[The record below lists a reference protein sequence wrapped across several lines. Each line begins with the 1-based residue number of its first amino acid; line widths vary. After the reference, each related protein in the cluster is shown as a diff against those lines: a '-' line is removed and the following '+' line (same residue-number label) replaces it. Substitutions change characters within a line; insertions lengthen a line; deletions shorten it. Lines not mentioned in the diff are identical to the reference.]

1 MKKITFLLTLAAAFV
16 LSPVFTSCDELL
28 KDEIKEQTNGQEAYL
43 PIEYANKT
51 VAAWYMLTEQE
62 SNKTRIEAVF
72 LFTDSTLVVT
82 KVKIYSESDGRKP
95 EYGITDTG
103 GYVFLNEGDDYTNGS
118 ARVFT
123 RSGKQFVAVIK
134 DGKLSVPMGDEG
146 TDVVFDKM
154 SNSLLPKAYDPK
166 SNDQR
171 GDNNQGGN
179 NNQGGDS
186 ISNSLEPFFPNEYK
200 DKEVS
205 AWYSYSGS
213 DSYTDSISGQ
223 GVEIKYISSIYFFK
237 DNSFVSTSSV
247 LAPGPNGETVERIVS
262 MSGRY
267 RLEGDFTNGNLTL
280 AFGEN
285 ETISVEI
292 RDGQFTIRDTED
304 GQTIVFNKQDNA
316 AVPKAS
322 DPTQNGDWGGG
333 DNQGGDNNQY
343 ADSIYAQLAY
353 YPAKFAEKEV
363 AAWYMLVDQ
372 YPEVN
377 PVELRVEAIFL
388 FKDNTFAVT
397 EFKAHYGADASKPDY
412 NLHAE
417 GTFSVTEGDYT
428 NGWAKISPDN
438 GNPFDVKIVNGQL
451 FAQNSTYNLQ
461 STKPM
466 VTELDDDPQGG
477 DDNPQ
482 GGDTIIST
490 LEPFFP
496 TQYAGKPVSAWFTST
511 GTYSESGYKMD
522 LLTAVY
528 FFDDNSFVTAVS
540 MIISETAG
548 VSYERIIGG
557 AGQYRLDGNFT
568 AGKLAMTGPD
578 GQAITVEINNGQ
590 FKVEENGTI
599 DVYTIQDNA
608 SIPEPSNPTQYNDD
622 PQGGD
627 DDPQG
632 GDISHITDSIYSQIA
647 YFPTKYVDKQV
658 NAWYVLASTEDQKIR
673 VEAVYLFTDN
683 TLAVTKSKYYTDG
696 RSPEFD
702 ITAEGQYRISEGDY
716 TTGKA
721 MVVTAD
727 GNMFEVTI
735 ENGKLSVPMGENGA
749 NIVFNKMSNSQLPEA
764 YNPNDNPQGGN
775 DDPQGGDDNG
785 GQTIQDSLLNAYAQ
799 FAFYP
804 NAYAKKEVSAW
815 FMLAENKENATDI
828 RSMIFFSD
836 NTAIITV
843 TSIGNSY
850 GVEQFIAM
858 EFSYRIEN
866 NFDNGGITV
875 IYNGQQYKAS
885 IQGGVLNA
893 DNDLYYR
900 QSIDNLPEPSDAI
913 SDDDNPGNDDPQG
926 GYDTPSFNTDL
937 LVPYLPETYASKTIS
952 AIYVYVDPEEQKI
965 KIESIILFA
974 DKTLVVTK
982 TKVYSKEDGRQ
993 PEYGINAEGTYVLTG
1008 EFHSGTATVTLS
1020 DGATIMEVN
1029 ISNSILYDNVHDMAF
1044 YFIGDEIKPIG
1055 NSDDKPIGGDDD
1067 KPIGGDDDKPIG
1079 GDDDPESGDDVT
1091 GQQTFNEDIIMPY
1104 LPEKY
1109 TDKVIAAW
1117 YVNADVQE
1125 AKIKLESVFLFD
1137 DNTLVVTKAK
1147 FYSIEDG
1154 REPEQ
1159 GIIAEGT
1166 YELGR
1171 GDYNTGAATV
1181 TLSDGS
1187 TMTVMIT
1194 NGVMQAMGE
1203 EFYLQSNETE
1213 IVEEGKIIGEE

>member
-1 MKKITFLLTLAAAFV
+1 MRKITFLLTLAAAFV

-95 EYGITDTG
+95 EYGITDMG
-103 GYVFLNEGDDYTNGS
+103 RYVITQGDYTNGKAS
-118 ARVFT
+118 VFT
-123 RSGKQFVAVIK
+123 MSGKQFVAVIK

-166 SNDQR
+166 SN
-171 GDNNQGGN
+171 NQGGN

-213 DSYTDSISGQ
+213 NSYTDSISGQ
-223 GVEIKYISSIYFFK
+223 GGEIKFIASIYFFK
-237 DNSFVSTSSV
+237 DNSFVSTSSF
-247 LAPGPNGETVERIVS
+247 LAPGLNGETVERIVS

-267 RLEGDFTNGNLTL
+267 RLDGDFTNGNLTL
-280 AFGEN
+280 VFGEN
-285 ETISVEI
+285 ETVSVEI
-292 RDGQFTIRDTED
+292 KDGQFTIRDTEN
-304 GQTIVFNKQDNA
+304 GQTNVFNKNDSA
-316 AVPKAS
+316 LPKAS
-322 DPTQNGDWGGG
+322 DPTQNGNGG
-333 DNQGGDNNQY
+333 DNPQGGDINHY
-343 ADSIYAQLAY
+343 TDSIYSQLAY
-353 YPAKFAEKEV
+353 YPAKFANKDIY
-363 AAWYMLVDQ
+363 AWYMLVDQ
-372 YPEVN
+372 YPQEN
-377 PVELRVEAIFL
+377 PIELRVEAIFL
-388 FKDNTFAVT
+388 FKDKTFALT
-397 EFKAHYGADASKPDY
+397 EFKAHYEANAKPDY
-412 NLHAE
+412 NLLAE
-417 GTFSVTEGDYT
+417 GTYNITQGDYT
-428 NGWAKISPDN
+428 NGWAEISPYN
-438 GNPFDVKIVNGQL
+438 GNYFEVKVSNGEL
-451 FAQNSTYNLQ
+451 YAQNSTYYLQ
-461 STKPM
+461 STRPM
-466 VTELDDDPQGG
+466 VTEIDNDPQGG
-477 DDNPQ
+477 DDNTQSGDSISNSKLAAWYSGTITSNGSEYTVDIILLEDYTVAFTRTRTPDNSGNIYMTEIFGIGNYKILDGDFTDGKILIEMYGEPQ
-482 GGDTIIST
+482 EFKVSNGMITIST
-490 LEPFFP
+490 DGES
-496 TQYAGKPVSAWFTST
+496 V
-511 GTYSESGYKMD
+511 TYYK
-522 LLTAVY
+522 
-528 FFDDNSFVTAVS
+528 
-540 MIISETAG
+540 
-548 VSYERIIGG
+548 
-557 AGQYRLDGNFT
+557 
-568 AGKLAMTGPD
+568 
-578 GQAITVEINNGQ
+578 
-590 FKVEENGTI
+590 
-599 DVYTIQDNA
+599 QDNA
-608 SIPEPSNPTQYNDD
+608 KYQGPTDFTESGNN
-622 PQGGD
+622 GGD

-785 GQTIQDSLLNAYAQ
+785 DQTIQDSLLNAYAQ

-885 IQGGVLNA
+885 IQDGVLNT

-937 LVPYLPETYASKTIS
+937 LVPYLPETYARKTIS

-1020 DGATIMEVN
+1020 DGATMEVN

-1055 NSDDKPIGGDDD
+1055 NSDD

-1117 YVNADVQE
+1117 YLNADVQE

-1154 REPEQ
+1154 RDPEY

-1171 GDYNTGAATV
+1171 GDIYTGAATV

-1203 EFYLQSNETE
+1203 EFILQSDETE
-1213 IVEEGKIIGEE
+1213 IVEEEVYFEE

>member
-1 MKKITFLLTLAAAFV
+1 MRKFRIFAVLAATVMFC
-16 LSPVFTSCDELL
+16 LTYTSCDELENAFGGGD
-28 KDEIKEQTNGQEAYL
+28 KDSEEAFF
-43 PIEYANKT
+43 PSAYANKT
-51 VAAWYMLTEQE
+51 VAAWYLLTENE
-62 SNKTRIEAVF
+62 DNKTRTEAVF
-72 LFTDSTLVVT
+72 LFDDNTLVVT
-82 KVKIYSESDGRKP
+82 KYKVYSKDDGRDP
-95 EYGITDTG
+95 ERSIIA
-103 GYVFLNEGDDYTNGS
+103 EGAYRLTQGDYTNGTAS
-118 ARVFT
+118 VVLSDGST
-123 RSGKQFVAVIK
+123 MEVTIT
-134 DGKLSVPMGDEG
+134 DGKLYAMKETFTKQDKSKVPA
-146 TDVVFDKM
+146 
-154 SNSLLPKAYDPK
+154 PKQPTGK
-166 SNDQR
+166 NDD
-171 GDNNQGGN
+171 GGNNNQGN

-213 DSYTDSISGQ
+213 NSYTDSISGQ
-223 GVEIKYISSIYFFK
+223 GGEIKFIASIYFFK

-247 LAPGPNGETVERIVS
+247 LAPGLNGETVERIVS

-267 RLEGDFTNGNLTL
+267 RLEGDFTKGKLTL
-280 AFGEN
+280 
-285 ETISVEI
+285 ISDSLNITLEI
-292 RDGQFTIRDTED
+292 NDGKITFNDIQN
-304 GQTIVFNKQDNA
+304 GQTSVLSIQDISS
-316 AVPKAS
+316 VPKAS
-322 DPTQNGDWGGG
+322 DPTQNENWGG
-333 DNQGGDNNQY
+333 NNNPQGGDIVNHY
-343 ADSIYAQLAY
+343 TDSIYSQLAY
-353 YPAKFAEKEV
+353 YPAKFANKDIY
-363 AAWYMLVDQ
+363 AWYMLVDQ
-372 YPEVN
+372 YPQEN
-377 PVELRVEAIFL
+377 PIELRVEAIFL
-388 FKDNTFAVT
+388 FKDKTFALT
-397 EFKAHYGADASKPDY
+397 EFKAHYEANAKPDY
-412 NLHAE
+412 NLLAE
-417 GTFSVTEGDYT
+417 GTYNITQGDYT
-428 NGWAKISPDN
+428 NGWAEISPYN
-438 GNPFDVKIVNGQL
+438 GNYFEVKVSNGEL
-451 FAQNSTYNLQ
+451 YAQNSTYYLQ
-461 STKPM
+461 STRPM
-466 VTELDDDPQGG
+466 VTEIDNDPQGG
-477 DDNPQ
+477 DDNTQSGDSISNSKLAAWYSGTITSNGSEYNVDIILLEDYTVAFTRTRTPDNSGNIYMTEIYGIGNYKILDGDFTDGKILIEMYGEPQ
-482 GGDTIIST
+482 EFKVSNGMITIST
-490 LEPFFP
+490 D
-496 TQYAGKPVSAWFTST
+496 G
-511 GTYSESGYKMD
+511 ESVTFYK
-522 LLTAVY
+522 
-528 FFDDNSFVTAVS
+528 
-540 MIISETAG
+540 
-548 VSYERIIGG
+548 
-557 AGQYRLDGNFT
+557 
-568 AGKLAMTGPD
+568 
-578 GQAITVEINNGQ
+578 
-590 FKVEENGTI
+590 
-599 DVYTIQDNA
+599 QDNA
-608 SIPEPSNPTQYNDD
+608 KYQGPTDFTESGNN
-622 PQGGD
+622 GGD

-727 GNMFEVTI
+727 DNMFEVTI

-799 FAFYP
+799 FAFLP
-804 NAYAKKEVSAW
+804 NSYAKKEISAW
-815 FMLAENKENATDI
+815 FMLAEQKEKATDI
-828 RSMIFFSD
+828 RSMFFFSD

-850 GVEQFIAM
+850 GVERFIAM

-893 DNDLYYR
+893 DNVLYYR

-913 SDDDNPGNDDPQG
+913 SDDDNPGN
-926 GYDTPSFNTDL
+926 
-937 LVPYLPETYASKTIS
+937 
-952 AIYVYVDPEEQKI
+952 
-965 KIESIILFA
+965 
-974 DKTLVVTK
+974 
-982 TKVYSKEDGRQ
+982 
-993 PEYGINAEGTYVLTG
+993 
-1008 EFHSGTATVTLS
+1008 
-1020 DGATIMEVN
+1020 
-1029 ISNSILYDNVHDMAF
+1029 
-1044 YFIGDEIKPIG
+1044 
-1055 NSDDKPIGGDDD
+1055 
-1067 KPIGGDDDKPIG
+1067 
-1079 GDDDPESGDDVT
+1079 DDPESGDDVT

-1117 YVNADVQE
+1117 YLNADVQE

-1154 REPEQ
+1154 RDPEY

-1194 NGVMQAMGE
+1194 NGVMQAMNE
-1203 EFYLQSNETE
+1203 EFTLQSNETE